1 MPLTLQAP
9 VHIFAFLNF
18 ITTMQFL
25 MGGILPAAPNEF
37 QVFIQDTLDVE
48 PSDSTFYL
56 GLLETALIA
65 TYCLSTVVVGFLSK
79 SVPQFSL
86 VFRGVVL
93 WVLSGFALLLLG
105 RMTTGMAE
113 ATFRVPALPII
124 DQITPAPLRS
134 FWIGLYYAG
143 ICVGSGVV
151 FIYGSLTARYLGW
164 EWSFYICAI
173 TMAPCVHVGY
183 GLTLPPLNAS
193 RDATTTSLGSMAREV
208 LAILSSPVFVFSGLG
223 IGVVNFSVQ
232 AMVTFTPA
240 IVIGLNVF
248 DDAWA
253 ATIFGILTVV
263 AGLVGAPLAGIL
275 LDRAVQGRQDDAL
288 FRRRLACYQ
297 RLWFQLVVLVA
308 GGFTIGFLRHSTSW
322 LFVMSS
328 LVFLGAIFAT
338 FGSTTISMLLS
349 VSSEQRGLAMG
360 LALLLQNLIGNV
372 PGHVVFGAIKVRL
385 APGCGSVTG
394 DNGVDHV
401 SPECASESNQLGLR
415 IMWTWMVLW
424 MLLGFLFWAIALYN
438 AKREEVNCA
447 TEIVPTPQAV
457 SDHVDYLIAVES
469 QT

>member
-37 QVFIQDTLDVE
+37 QVSFKTL
-48 PSDSTFYL
+48 
-56 GLLETALIA
+56 LLWNRPT
-65 TYCLSTVVVGFLSK
+65 
-79 SVPQFSL
+79 
-86 VFRGVVL
+86 RR
-93 WVLSGFALLLLG
+93 LLG

-113 ATFRVPALPII
+113 ATFRVLTLPII
-124 DQITPAPLRS
+124 DQITPAPQRS
-134 FWIGLYYAG
+134 FWMGLHYAG

-151 FIYGSLTARYLGW
+151 YIYGSLTA
-164 EWSFYICAI
+164 S
-173 TMAPCVHVGY
+173 
-183 GLTLPPLNAS
+183 N
-193 RDATTTSLGSMAREV
+193 SLV
-208 LAILSSPVFVFSGLG
+208 PIFSGLG

-240 IVIGLNVF
+240 IMIGLNVF

-263 AGLVGAPLAGIL
+263 AGLVGAPLGGIL
-275 LDRAVQGRQDDAL
+275 LDRAVQGREDDAL

-308 GGFTIGFLRHSTSW
+308 GCFTIGFLRHSTSW
-322 LFVMSS
+322 LFVIFS

-349 VSSEQRGLAMG
+349 VTSEQRGLAMG

-372 PGHVVFGAIKVRL
+372 PGPVVFGAIKVRL

-424 MLLGFLFWAIALYN
+424 MLLGFLSWAIALYY

-447 TEIVPTPQAV
+447 TEIVPTPQAE
-457 SDHVDYLIAVES
+457 SDHVDYLLAVES